1 MPTWLLEKIKLETEL
16 LRYAA
21 LAVLAT
27 GGGSFGALM
36 TKLSGLQFALALSG
50 IFASIA
56 FLGVLYFQYVKID
69 HLIQKGAEDES
80 E

>member
-1 MPTWLLEKIKLETEL
+1 MTTWLLEKIKLETEL

-21 LAVLAT
+21 LAALAT

-36 TKLSGLQFALALSG
+36 TKPSGLRLALALSG
-50 IFASIA
+50 ILASIA

-69 HLIQKGAEDES
+69 RLILKGVHDES
-80 E
+80 K